1 MEDDIKPQRGMV
13 IVAHPDDA
21 EWGCS
26 GTVAK
31 WCREGMDV
39 VYVIC
44 TNGNKG
50 TDVPEINNRQLAE
63 MRRQEQRDAADV
75 LGVRD
80 VIFLDYEDAMLTP
93 SLELR
98 KDISREIRRHR
109 PDVLIA
115 PCPIRSF
122 DHGDY
127 IGHPDHIAVG
137 EATLSAVYP
146 AARDRLTFPELLDE
160 GFEPHKVTQLLVMDR
175 GDDANTVID
184 VSETIETAI
193 EALKQHRSQ
202 VRPEDAEKYM
212 RMWRSENGKTR
223 GLEYAEVYRGFNIR
237 D

>member
-50 TDVPEINNRQLAE
+50 TDVPEINNQQLAE

-109 PDVLIA
+109 PDILIA

-146 AARDRLTFPELLDE
+146 AARDRLTFP
-160 GFEPHKVTQLLVMDR
+160 GAP
-175 GDDANTVID
+175 G
-184 VSETIETAI
+184 
-193 EALKQHRSQ
+193 
-202 VRPEDAEKYM
+202 
-212 RMWRSENGKTR
+212 
-223 GLEYAEVYRGFNIR
+223 RGFRTPQGCDPAGDGPGRRREHSHRRYGHHRNGDR
-237 D
+237 VVEAAQEPGET

>member
-31 WCREGMDV
+31 WCRDGMDV
-39 VYVIC
+39 VYIIC

-50 TDVPEINNRQLAE
+50 TDVPEIDNQQLAE

-109 PDVLIA
+109 PDILIS

-137 EATLSAVYP
+137 EATMSAVYP
-146 AARDRLTFPELLDE
+146 AAQAHVSRASGRGFRASQGCPTAGYGPERRCKHGHRRDR
-160 GFEPHKVTQLLVMDR
+160 HYR
-175 GDDANTVID
+175 
-184 VSETIETAI
+184 
-193 EALKQHRSQ
+193 
-202 VRPEDAEKYM
+202 
-212 RMWRSENGKTR
+212 NG
-223 GLEYAEVYRGFNIR
+223 YRGFETAQKPGQAGGR
-237 D
+237 REVHADVAE